1 MDVLYY
7 IGGGSSHNND
17 ELRFSLR
24 ALEANCKDVGKVWI
38 VGNRP
43 EFLRNVEYLWIE
55 DKFEWWK
62 NAFIK
67 VKAAIEA
74 GISKQFL
81 LMNDDFF
88 MLKPFEAAKYPYY
101 HKGEMPTEGNNDYK
115 KVIVN
120 TRRYLEQMSATTFHY
135 GVHCPMVIDGKKFL
149 EIEKHLT
156 QPLSMRCLYGNL
168 YCKGRKVKDVKTD
181 EILPSVTK
189 CYSAKANMSE
199 KIYEELKTMFP
210 KPSKWEEEN
219 V

>member
-24 ALEANCKDVGKVWI
+24 SLEENCKDVGKVWI

-43 EFLRNVEYLWIE
+43 AFLRNVEYLWVE
-55 DKFEWWK
+55 DKFKWWK
-62 NAFIK
+62 NAFVK

-74 GISKQFL
+74 GISDEFL

-88 MLKPFEAAKYPYY
+88 MLKPFEASKYPFY
-101 HKGEMPTEGNNDYK
+101 HRGEMPSEGKSDWA

-120 TRRYLEQMSATTFHY
+120 TRKYLEKIGATTFHY
-135 GVHCPMVIDGKKFL
+135 GVHCPMRIEGKKYL
-149 EIEKHLT
+149 ELEKHLT
-156 QPLSMRCLYGNL
+156 EPLSARCLYGNL
-168 YCKGRKVKDVKTD
+168 YCKGRKITD
-181 EILPSVTK
+181 CKGEEIKNNITK
-189 CYSAKANMSE
+189 CYSSMPYMSE